1 LDSFLA
7 TGEAV
12 LPIFGL
18 ILLGVVLRRLPLID
32 AKGWEAMD
40 RLVYWVFFPALLF
53 ASVARA
59 DLGGSG
65 LAPLALGLAA
75 TVVVMTAIIFVAARL
90 LDAPRAARSSL
101 VMGGIRFNT
110 FLGVAIAE
118 QAFGSTGVT
127 LAAVC
132 IAVLV
137 PTVNVISIW
146 TLQRGT
152 PGGGILR
159 TLGELLRNPLIIACV
174 LGGVVN
180 LAGVEPEPVLMT
192 GVDMLG
198 QVSLPLGLIAV
209 GAGLVFESLKKD
221 QDLLAFGLVA
231 KMLLQPAIGFA
242 LLYLAG
248 LDPVALTVGVLWLAL
263 PAAPSSYV
271 MARTLGGDAPLIA
284 ALLTVQVIAAVITLP
299 IILGLLGG

>member
-1 LDSFLA
+1 MDGLLT

-18 ILLGVVLRRLPLID
+18 IVLGVILKRLPLID
-32 AKGWEAMD
+32 AKGWAAID
-40 RLVYWVFFPALLF
+40 RIVYWVFFPALLF

-59 DLGGSG
+59 DLGGTE
-65 LAPLALGLAA
+65 LAPMAAGIAA
-75 TVVVMTAIIFVAARL
+75 TVIVMTVLVFILARAM
-90 LDAPRAARSSL
+90 DAPRAARSSL

-118 QAFGSTGVT
+118 QTFGASGVT

-159 TLGELLRNPLIIACV
+159 TLGALVRNPLIIACV
-174 LGGVVN
+174 LGAIVN
-180 LAGVEPEPVLMT
+180 LSGTEPPPVAMT
-192 GVDMLG
+192 GVDFLG
-198 QVSLPLGLIAV
+198 QASLPLGLIAV
-209 GAGLVFESLKKD
+209 GAGLAFETLRKD
-221 QDLLAFGLVA
+221 QDLLIAGLVA
-231 KMLLQPAIGFA
+231 KMLVQPAIGFGILYFLGLGHAA
-242 LLYLAG
+242 L
-248 LDPVALTVGVLWLAL
+248 VVSVMWLAL

-271 MARTLGGDAPLIA
+271 MARTLGGDAPLMA
-284 ALLTVQVIAAVITLP
+284 ALLTAQVIVSALTLP
-299 IILGLLGG
+299 ILLGLLG

>member
-1 LDSFLA
+1 MDNWIA

-18 ILLGVVLRRLPLID
+18 IVLGAVLKRLPLID
-32 AKGWEAMD
+32 QKGWAAID
-40 RLVYWVFFPALLF
+40 RIVYWVFFPALLF

-59 DLGGSG
+59 DLSETAIAPMAGGIV
-65 LAPLALGLAA
+65 A
-75 TVVVMTAIIFVAARL
+75 TVVIMTAIMFIVARL
-90 LDAPRAARSSL
+90 MDAPRAARSSL

-118 QAFGSTGVT
+118 QAYGDLGIT

-152 PGGGILR
+152 PGGGMFR
-159 TLGELLRNPLIIACV
+159 TLGALVRNPLIIACV
-174 LGGVVN
+174 LGGAVN
-180 LAGVEPEPVLMT
+180 LSRTEPLPVLMT
-192 GVDMLG
+192 GIDFLG
-198 QVSLPLGLIAV
+198 QASLPLGLIAV
-209 GAGLVFESLKKD
+209 GAGLAFETLKKD
-221 QDLLAFGLVA
+221 QDLLIGGIIA
-231 KMLLQPAIGFA
+231 KMLLQPAIGF
-242 LLYLAG
+242 
-248 LDPVALTVGVLWLAL
+248 GVLYFLGLGPAAFVVAVMWLAL

-271 MARTLGGDAPLIA
+271 MARTLGGDGPLMA
-284 ALLTVQVIAAVITLP
+284 ALLTAQVIVSAITLP
-299 IILGLLGG
+299 ILLGLLG

>member
-1 LDSFLA
+1 MDTFLT

-18 ILLGVVLRRLPLID
+18 IVLGAILKRLPLLD
-32 AKGWEAMD
+32 AKGWAAID
-40 RLVYWVFFPALLF
+40 RIVYWVFFPALLF
-53 ASVARA
+53 AAVARA
-59 DLGGSG
+59 DLGGRELLPMAIG
-65 LAPLALGLAA
+65 IAV
-75 TVVVMTAIIFVAARL
+75 TVIVMTALLFVIARL
-90 LDAPRAARSSL
+90 MDAPRAARSSL

-118 QAFGSTGVT
+118 QVFGALGVT

-159 TLGELLRNPLIIACV
+159 TIGSLARNPLIIACV
-174 LGGVVN
+174 LGAVVN
-180 LAGVEPEPVLMT
+180 LSGTEPVPVLMT
-192 GVDMLG
+192 GIDFLG
-198 QVSLPLGLIAV
+198 QASLPLGLIAV
-209 GAGLVFESLKKD
+209 GAGLAFDTLKKD
-221 QDLLAFGLVA
+221 QDLLIAGVVA
-231 KMLLQPAIGFA
+231 KMFVQPAIAFGI
-242 LLYLAG
+242 LYLIG
-248 LDPVALTVGVLWLAL
+248 LGPAALVVSVMWLAL

-271 MARTLGGDAPLIA
+271 MARTLGGDAPLMA
-284 ALLTVQVIAAVITLP
+284 ALLTTQVVVSAITLP
-299 IILGLLGG
+299 ILLGLLA